1 GLRPL
6 DKLGVNG
13 AQPDRRI
20 DFFNLNRDFMK
31 KIIHFFLTAE
41 PFAFCV
47 GLFFAVV
54 FLSILIGIIRSAFE
68 D

>member
-1 GLRPL
+1 
-6 DKLGVNG
+6 
-13 AQPDRRI
+13 
-20 DFFNLNRDFMK
+20 MK